1 MAAWAFEYRGRVK
14 RRPPGCVILRRMV
27 ARVTRLL
34 FIAWFA
40 LLAILVAVG
49 RTSGWTSGCWIA
61 LYALVLGHPT
71 LLAIELLVARGVARR
86 TGGAV
91 ARWRDMPLAV
101 AREWRSSTV
110 IFGWRM
116 PWRAQAIDDHLPRT
130 SRGLRGVVFIHGYLC
145 NRGLWNPWMKRL
157 LKLDRAFVA
166 VNLEPVFASIDD
178 YVPLVESAV
187 RRIEMATGLAP
198 VIVAH
203 SMGGIVA
210 RAWLRSRATH
220 KRSDGTDEAA
230 RLITI
235 GTPHRG
241 TWLARLAMA
250 VNARQMRVDSDWL
263 TDLSG
268 REPPTLPGLITS
280 WWSECDQIVYPP
292 PTAVYP
298 GSEAKQIRGVGHIA
312 LTAREEIWNEIR
324 RRIDY

>member
-1 MAAWAFEYRGRVK
+1 M
-14 RRPPGCVILRRMV
+14 L
-27 ARVTRLL
+27 ARVTRVL
-34 FIAWFA
+34 FLAWFVLLA
-40 LLAILVAVG
+40 CLLAIA
-49 RTSGWTSGCWIA
+49 RESGWTTGCWIA

-71 LLAIELLVARGVARR
+71 LLAVEMLVARRIAVRNAAAR
-86 TGGAV
+86 
-91 ARWRDMPLAV
+91 ARWRDLPRALV
-101 AREWRSSTV
+101 GEWFESTA

-116 PWRAQAIDDHLPRT
+116 PWRANAVEDHLPRT
-130 SRGLRGVVFIHGYLC
+130 SRGLRGVVFIHGYIC

-157 LKLDRAFVA
+157 RRLDRACVA
-166 VNLEPVFASIDD
+166 VSLEPVFASIDD
-178 YVPLVESAV
+178 YIPQIERAV
-187 RRIEMATGLAP
+187 LRIETATGLAP

-203 SMGGIVA
+203 SMGGLVA
-210 RAWLRSRATH
+210 RAWLRSRASH

-250 VNARQMRVDSDWL
+250 ANARQMRVDSAWMR
-263 TDLSG
+263 DLAG

-292 PTAVYP
+292 PTGVFP
-298 GSEAKQIRGVGHIA
+298 GSEAKQLRGVGHIA

>member
-1 MAAWAFEYRGRVK
+1 MIAR
-14 RRPPGCVILRRMV
+14 V
-27 ARVTRLL
+27 ARML
-34 FIAWFA
+34 FVAWFVLLGG
-40 LLAILVAVG
+40 LLALV
-49 RTSGWTSGCWIA
+49 RESGWTTGCWVA
-61 LYALVLGHPT
+61 LYVLVLGHPT
-71 LLAIELLVARGVARR
+71 LLAVEMIVARGVAVRNAAPR
-86 TGGAV
+86 
-91 ARWRDMPLAV
+91 ARWRDLVRAV
-101 AREWRSSTV
+101 LREWVESTA

-116 PWRAQAIDDHLPRT
+116 PWRSNAIEDHLPKT
-130 SRGLRGVVFIHGYLC
+130 SRGLRGVVFIHGYIC

-166 VNLEPVFASIDD
+166 VTLEPVFSNLDD
-178 YVPLVESAV
+178 YVPQIERAV
-187 RRIEMATGLAP
+187 RRMEAATGLAP

-203 SMGGIVA
+203 SMGGLVA

-241 TWLARLAMA
+241 TWLAAFARTP
-250 VNARQMRVDSDWL
+250 NARQMRMGSGWM
-263 TDLSG
+263 TGLSE

-292 PTAVYP
+292 PTGVYP
-298 GSEAKQIRGVGHIA
+298 GSEAKQLRGVGHIA

-324 RRIDY
+324 WRIDY

>member
-1 MAAWAFEYRGRVK
+1 M
-14 RRPPGCVILRRMV
+14 L
-27 ARVTRLL
+27 ARVTRVL
-34 FIAWFA
+34 FVAWFA
-40 LLAILVAVG
+40 LLAALLAIG
-49 RTSGWTSGCWIA
+49 RVTGWTTGCWIG

-71 LLAIELLVARGVARR
+71 LLAVEMLVARRIAARH
-86 TGGAV
+86 GAAR
-91 ARWRDMPLAV
+91 ARWRDMPGALFG
-101 AREWRSSTV
+101 EWKESTA

-116 PWRAQAIDDHLPRT
+116 PWRSNAVDDHLPRT
-130 SRGLRGVVFIHGYLC
+130 SRGLRGVVFIHGYIC

-157 LKLDRAFVA
+157 HKLDRAYVA
-166 VNLEPVFASIDD
+166 VSLEPVFASIDD
-178 YVPLVESAV
+178 FIPQVERAV
-187 RRIEMATGLAP
+187 RRIETATGLAP

-203 SMGGIVA
+203 SMGGLVA
-210 RAWLRSRATH
+210 RAWLRSRAAH

-241 TWLARLAMA
+241 TWLAGLAVA
-250 VNARQMRVDSDWL
+250 ANARQMRVDSAWMKAL
-263 TDLSG
+263 AA

-292 PTAVYP
+292 PTGAFP
-298 GSEAKQIRGVGHIA
+298 GSEAKQLRGVGHIA

>member
-1 MAAWAFEYRGRVK
+1 
-14 RRPPGCVILRRMV
+14 MV
-27 ARVTRLL
+27 ARVARLL

-40 LLAILVAVG
+40 LLAILAAVG
-49 RTSGWTSGCWIA
+49 RTSGWTTGCWIA

-86 TGGAV
+86 TGGTV
-91 ARWRDMPLAV
+91 ARWRDMPFAV

-116 PWRAQAIDDHLPRT
+116 PWRSQAIDDHLPRT

-157 LKLDRAFVA
+157 HKLDRAFVA
-166 VNLEPVFASIDD
+166 VNLEPVFTHLDD
-178 YVPLVESAV
+178 YIPLVEREV

-210 RAWLRSRATH
+210 RAWLRSRAAR

-250 VNARQMRVDSDWL
+250 INARQMRVDSDWL

-292 PTAVYP
+292 PAAIYP

-324 RRIDY
+324 WRIEY

>member
-1 MAAWAFEYRGRVK
+1 MLARAA
-14 RRPPGCVILRRMV
+14 
-27 ARVTRLL
+27 RLL

-40 LLAILVAVG
+40 SLAILVAVG
-49 RTSGWTSGCWIA
+49 RSTGWTPGCWAA
-61 LYALVLGHPT
+61 LYALALGHPT

-86 TGGAV
+86 TGGTV

-101 AREWRSSTV
+101 AREWRASTA

-116 PWRAQAIDDHLPRT
+116 PWRSQAIDDHLPRT
-130 SRGLRGVVFIHGYLC
+130 SRGLRGVVFIHGYIC

-178 YVPLVESAV
+178 YIPLVERAV
-187 RRIEMATGLAP
+187 TRIEMATGLAP

-210 RAWLRSRATH
+210 RAWLRSRASR

-250 VNARQMRVDSDWL
+250 ANARQMRVDSDWMAAL
-263 TDLSG
+263 AA
-268 REPPTLPGLITS
+268 REPPTLGGLITS

-298 GSEAKQIRGVGHIA
+298 GSEAKQLRGVGHIA
-312 LTAREEIWNEIR
+312 LTAREEVWNEIR
-324 RRIDY
+324 WRIEY

>member
-1 MAAWAFEYRGRVK
+1 MAEWAFEYPGRAE
-14 RRPPGCVILRRMV
+14 RPPPGCVILRRMV

-34 FIAWFA
+34 FIAWFV
-40 LLAILVAVG
+40 LLAILVLAG
-49 RTSGWTSGCWIA
+49 CTSGWTPGCWIA

-91 ARWRDMPLAV
+91 ARWRDVPLAV

-116 PWRAQAIDDHLPRT
+116 PWRSQAIDDHLPRT

-166 VNLEPVFASIDD
+166 VNLEPVFTSLDD
-178 YVPLVESAV
+178 YIPLVESAV

-210 RAWLRSRATH
+210 RAWLRSRAAH

-250 VNARQMRVDSDWL
+250 VNARQMRVDSEWITGL
-263 TDLSG
+263 AG
-268 REPPTLPGLITS
+268 REPATLPGLITS

-324 RRIDY
+324 WRIEY